1 MDSVRNAI
9 NGAQDFM
16 NLASYDPWE
25 RICCGG
31 QESFVTRYLEL
42 FNAFLSR
49 KKGESYSALRHANKR
64 ERKMLAAEGGDVSTV
79 SCSES
84 PSSSVVGSSVAATP
98 EKGHLYSSVGSLL
111 GRKKNT
117 GSGSKR
123 AADSSKVSAKRA
135 TRKSSDAATKKQ

>member
-1 MDSVRNAI
+1 MDRVRNAI
-9 NGAQDFM
+9 HGAQDFM
-16 NLASYDPWE
+16 NLASYDPWG

-31 QESFVTRYLEL
+31 QESFVARYLEL

-79 SCSES
+79 SCSGS
-84 PSSSVVGSSVAATP
+84 SSSSVITTP
-98 EKGHLYSSVGSLL
+98 EKGHLYGSVGSLL

-117 GSGSKR
+117 GSGPKR
-123 AADSSKVSAKRA
+123 ATGSSEVPAKRA
-135 TRKSSDAATKKQ
+135 TRKSSDVATKKQ